1 MTSAAGLSRRAL
13 IAIAAAGMIVALTLG
28 LRSLFGLFLEP
39 MSAEYG
45 WGREIFAL
53 AIAIQNLVWGLA
65 QPAAGA
71 VADRYG
77 AGRVLVA
84 GGLLYAAGIYFMST
98 ASDPLTLHLFGG
110 VMIGLGMSG
119 ASMAVCLAAVARMV
133 SESRRSFV
141 FGLVTAAGSAGQFVL
156 APLGQAFIEGYGW
169 PAALVFLALIC
180 LLIVPSAAGL
190 TGTPPQD
197 ASGVRQSMAQ
207 ALRQALSHS
216 GYRYLTAGFFVCGFH
231 VTFIAIHLPAY
242 LKDSADIAYIAGW
255 ALALIGLFNIFGSF
269 ISGLLGGRFRK
280 KYLLSWLYL
289 ARAIVI
295 ALFMLAPVSEAS
307 VLIFSAALGLLWL
320 STVPLTAGLVAEIF
334 GLRYSGTLFGIVF
347 LSHQLGSF
355 LGVWLGGYMF
365 DLLGSY
371 DAVWWLSVALGLA
384 AAWLHWPIDDRAV
397 QPAAA
402 QTETAH

>member
-1 MTSAAGLSRRAL
+1 MTAAAGLSRRTL
-13 IAIAAAGMIVALTLG
+13 IAMAAAGLIVALTLG

-39 MSAEYG
+39 MSSEYG

-71 VADRYG
+71 IADRYG
-77 AGRVLVA
+77 SGRVLVI

-98 ASDPLTLHLFGG
+98 ASDPLTLHLYGG

-133 SESRRSFV
+133 TESQRSFA
-141 FGLVTAAGSAGQFVL
+141 FGLVMAAGSAGQFVL
-156 APLGQAFIEGYGW
+156 APIGQAFIEGYGW
-169 PAALVFLALIC
+169 LATLTFLAVIC
-180 LLIVPSAAGL
+180 LLIVPAAAAL
-190 TGTPPQD
+190 TGTPAQD
-197 ASGVRQSMAQ
+197 PNAVRQSMSQ
-207 ALRQALSHS
+207 ALRQASSHS

-231 VTFIAIHLPAY
+231 VTFIATHLPAY

-255 ALALIGLFNIFGSF
+255 ALALIGLFNIFGSL
-269 ISGLLGGRFRK
+269 ISGVLGSRFRK
-280 KYLLSWLYL
+280 KNLLSLLYL

-295 ALFMLAPVSEAS
+295 ALFILAPVSEVS

-320 STVPLTAGLVAEIF
+320 STVPLTSSLVADIF
-334 GLRYSGTLFGIVF
+334 GLQYAGTLFGFVF
-347 LSHQLGSF
+347 LSHQMGSF
-355 LGVWLGGYMF
+355 LGVWLGGYVF
-365 DLLGSY
+365 DQLGSY

-384 AAWLHWPIDDRAV
+384 AAWLHLPIDDRAV
-397 QPAAA
+397 SPAPAEA
-402 QTETAH
+402 EVV